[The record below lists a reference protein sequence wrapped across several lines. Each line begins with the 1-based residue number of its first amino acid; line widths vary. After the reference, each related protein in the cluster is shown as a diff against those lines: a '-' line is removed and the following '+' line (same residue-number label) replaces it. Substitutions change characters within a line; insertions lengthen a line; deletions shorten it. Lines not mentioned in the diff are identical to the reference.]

1 MSMEQDFVRLWD
13 WLGTNGVAL
22 GIVISLAVA
31 GTSLLR
37 YWWVRPR
44 LAFALDVDSCPE
56 EATIAI
62 TNVGDRAA
70 EDVRATW
77 VRRSPMDMGRIPQP
91 QLILAKQ
98 TLNIELTMAHDD
110 RLLHNMAD
118 GYDLKSSPFGYLIVS
133 WKRPIRRGRSR
144 AAVLPLDAYGGGR
157 LSTSIT
163 LGKVPR
169 TPINESRIARWGDRA
184 SGRERRRLAVLE
196 YSRKSGERLQLAHA
210 IKSLGDAGVILPK
223 ASDEEK
229 AHLVLGELGRR
240 GWEWEFQTV
249 GPGYR
254 VDASKLYLPSSR
266 ASVTSSRQ
274 TLFEAAV
281 IALDMAIGS
290 DAEHGE
296 TFR

>member
-1 MSMEQDFVRLWD
+1 VRLWD
-13 WLGTNGVAL
+13 WLATNGPTL

-44 LAFALDVDSCPE
+44 LAFALDVASCSE
-56 EATIAI
+56 AATIGI

-77 VRRSPMDMGRIPQP
+77 VRRSPMEMGRIPQP

-118 GYDLKSSPFGYLIVS
+118 GYDLKCSPFGYLVVS
-133 WKRPIRRGRSR
+133 WKRPIRRARSR
-144 AAVLPLDAYGGGR
+144 TAVLPLDAYGEGR

-163 LGKVPR
+163 LGRVPR
-169 TPINESRIARWGDRA
+169 TPIKESRIARWWDRA
-184 SGRERRRLAVLE
+184 SGRQRRRLAVHE

-210 IKSLGDAGVILPK
+210 IKSLGEAGVILPK
-223 ASDEEK
+223 ASDDEK
-229 AHLVLGELGRR
+229 AHVALGELGRR
-240 GWEWEFQTV
+240 GWEWNLRTE

-254 VDASKLYLPSSR
+254 IDAKKIHFPSSH
-266 ASVTSSRQ
+266 ASVTTSRR

-290 DAEHGE
+290 DADHGE
-296 TFR
+296 SFR